1 MELLLIR
8 AETCAQTGALA
19 IAALLVACGGGG
31 GSIGSAPLLALAPV
45 SIPVA
50 DAPAPLVRDCSVTLY
65 GDSILNG
72 STFSSGRITEPPA
85 TVIRRMRPAYRVV
98 DRSVAGD
105 NAQQRM
111 PIMLNDSIDT
121 RLVVFEQGLNDAG
134 NALPYEAPLRSMVQ
148 RAKSLGK
155 LVVVTGIPQTT
166 VSVANR
172 DAYDAV
178 ARRVAADE
186 GATFADWGA
195 VSVVIAD
202 MADDVH
208 PAQVQSTRLVEQL
221 VKSLDQAAPECAK

>member
-1 MELLLIR
+1 
-8 AETCAQTGALA
+8 
-19 IAALLVACGGGG
+19 
-31 GSIGSAPLLALAPV
+31 
-45 SIPVA
+45 
-50 DAPAPLVRDCSVTLY
+50 
-65 GDSILNG
+65 
-72 STFSSGRITEPPA
+72 
-85 TVIRRMRPAYRVV
+85 MRPAYRVV

-134 NALPYEAPLRSMVQ
+134 NALPYEAPLRGMVR

-166 VSVANR
+166 VAVANR
-172 DAYDAV
+172 DAYDAL

-208 PAQVQSTRLVEQL
+208 PAQAQSTRLVEQL
-221 VKSLDQAAPECAK
+221 VKSLDLAAPECAK